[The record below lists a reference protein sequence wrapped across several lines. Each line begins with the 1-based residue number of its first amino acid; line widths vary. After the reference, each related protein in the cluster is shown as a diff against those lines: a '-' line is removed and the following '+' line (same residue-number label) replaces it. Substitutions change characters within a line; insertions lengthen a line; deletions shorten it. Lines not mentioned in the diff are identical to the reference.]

1 LAGAADFALAAE
13 QLARRTAGLVATVGS
28 VTVAPGAANVIS
40 GQTLH
45 TLDVRH
51 AKDAVRRAALLK
63 LGRLAAQIAKKR
75 GLKVSWQ
82 RTQDNGAT
90 PCSPELTARLARSV
104 QTVQGRSRSL
114 VSGAGH
120 DGVVMASLAPIAML
134 FVRCRDGLSHHPDEY
149 AAPKDLRVALEV
161 MVDFLQQLAAEHKS

>member
-1 LAGAADFALAAE
+1 M
-13 QLARRTAGLVATVGS
+13 
-28 VTVAPGAANVIS
+28 IS
-40 GQTLH
+40 GRTIH

-51 AKDAVRRAALLK
+51 AKDATRKAALLK
-63 LGRLAAQIAKKR
+63 LGRFAAQIADRR

-90 PCSPELTARLARSV
+90 PCSPQLTAALAQSV
-104 QTVQGRSRSL
+104 KAVQGRSLAL

-120 DGVVMASLAPIAML
+120 DGVVMASLAPVAML

-149 AAPKDLRVALEV
+149 AAPRDLRVALEV
-161 MVDFLQQLAAEHKS
+161 MIDFIQRLAANTKA